1 MSSLLSIVG
10 SLHFQALC
18 LILAS
23 AAAIQALIAIWAATS
38 IRVPW
43 FWRALAVWAAITA
56 LLPIRA
62 YQPALVFAISSPLT
76 IILIATLKPRV
87 LVTNFHPG
95 NTPLQ
100 SSPLADSQSPTAFR
114 FSIRDLM
121 LATVI
126 VGLILASLTHLVPR
140 LGHVNAMEFALATV
154 AQITIPF
161 LAWQS
166 HASTRPRLARV
177 LLIAALVA
185 FTAGSYFIRRSVS
198 SSWPLLGVLFEGD
211 LLRGVFATWITSC
224 ELALILFFS
233 IPLISIQPQQLRHA
247 PRSRWLQITFVAMAP
262 LWLAVLA
269 VIYCQMLWLL
279 PFPPPF
285 STAPTHHRRLMEI
298 SQRIRG
304 LTSSTTSAARAE
316 RQALIDETVRL
327 VDDDNYIPYNP
338 LEDASLDAWNAFLM
352 PSQLT
357 RDLARALD
365 ADSADAQAA
374 GDLDRACTL
383 ALANVRL
390 GLMLRRGSTLIEYLI
405 GTAIQ
410 GFTAKRLITARAD
423 VSPEQARRIIT
434 VLQQSLDQQENLN
447 AIKYR
452 DRVMAE
458 RAYGWAARLSNI
470 LDSAGLPSQI
480 YLAGTIDEPQRRT
493 ATTVRLLQADLALRL
508 YQTDHGALPERLGD
522 LVPKYLPTV
531 PLDPYS
537 QQPLIY
543 KVNGDSFLLYSVG
556 LDQTDNGGNFTNATT
571 YYSSRDAFN
580 RLVGGYDYDLETNTR
595 P

>member
-1 MSSLLSIVG
+1 MSSLLSHFG

-23 AAAIQALIAIWAATS
+23 TAAIQALIPIWAATS
-38 IRVPW
+38 IRLPW
-43 FWRALAVWAAITA
+43 FWRAFAVWAAITL

-76 IILIATLKPRV
+76 IILIAMLKPR
-87 LVTNFHPG
+87 LSVTNLHPSDE
-95 NTPLQ
+95 PLRG
-100 SSPLADSQSPTAFR
+100 SLLADSQSPSAFR

-121 LATVI
+121 LATGI
-126 VGLILASLTHLVPR
+126 VGLSLVSILHLVPR
-140 LGHVNAMEFALATV
+140 LGHVNATEFALASV
-154 AQITIPF
+154 AQITIP
-161 LAWQS
+161 LLVWQS
-166 HASTRPRLARV
+166 RASTRPRLARV
-177 LLIAALVA
+177 LLVVALLT
-185 FTAGSYFIRRSVS
+185 FTAGSYFTRRWIS

-211 LLRGVFATWITSC
+211 PMRGVLAAWIASC
-224 ELALILFFS
+224 ELTLIFLFS
-233 IPLISIQPQQLRHA
+233 IPLFSIQPPQQRHT
-247 PRSRWLQITFVAMAP
+247 PRPRWLQITCVVLARC
-262 LWLAVLA
+262 WLAALA
-269 VIYCQMLWLL
+269 VMYCQMLWLL
-279 PFPPPF
+279 PLPPPF

-304 LTSSTTSAARAE
+304 LKSPTSPAARAD
-316 RQALIDETVRL
+316 RQALLDETIRL
-327 VDDDNYIPYNP
+327 VEDDNYIPYNP

-365 ADSADAQAA
+365 ADSADALAA
-374 GDLDRACTL
+374 GDHDRACTL

-405 GTAIQ
+405 GTAVQ
-410 GFTAKRLITARAD
+410 GLTAKRLIAARAD

-434 VLQQSLDQQENLN
+434 VLQQSLDQQEDFG

-470 LDSAGLPSQI
+470 LESAGLPSQI
-480 YLAGTIDEPQRRT
+480 YLASSIDEPQLRST
-493 ATTVRLLQADLALRL
+493 AMVRLLQTDLALHL
-508 YQTDHGALPERLGD
+508 YQSHHGALPQRLGD
-522 LVPKYLPTV
+522 LVPDYLPDL

-537 QQPLIY
+537 QKPLVY
-543 KVNGDSFLLYSVG
+543 RANGDSFLLYSVG
-556 LDQTDNGGNFTNATT
+556 HDRIDNGGNFTNMTT
-571 YYSSRDAFN
+571 YYSRDAFN
-580 RLVGGYDYDLETNTR
+580 RFVGGYDYDLETNTR